1 MVEER
6 KMWEHK
12 YETIMGKQSQE
23 ITGLKFKL
31 RAKKI
36 EQAEL
41 KQSFQNT
48 IQSIEQSLKEHEDYI
63 ILL

>member
-12 YETIMGKQSQE
+12 YETATGKQSQKIE
-23 ITGLKFKL
+23 GLKFRL

-36 EQAEL
+36 EQDEL

-48 IQSIEQSLKEHEDYI
+48 IQSMEQSLKEHMDYI
-63 ILL
+63 I